1 MLMRSE
7 YRQLNSLRKTMFQ
20 SPLRPAN
27 LSHSQVEKLSNHF
40 SYSPLVC
47 DKDSISASQ
56 SVATSADLPRE
67 RTLKNRISRH
77 RRVVD
82 NDCFQSF
89 YTMMPSKLRLAALMI
104 VLACTPTQLQIPLTP
119 GVDASAR
126 RMLGSAK
133 PGATTPLSAADQ
145 RWVEKTLASLTLREK
160 IGQLIMPW
168 VGGDYAA
175 VGSPEFEQVRRWVQD
190 DGVGGLVLS
199 IGLPLSYAA
208 KLNEL
213 QTRARVPLLIASDM
227 ENGPGMRLGNI
238 YALPSLLPQGG
249 GTMFPPVM
257 ALGAIGSDELAYK
270 LGQVLGTEAR
280 AIGVHMVFGPVLDVN
295 SNPLNPVINTRS
307 FGENPLLVSR
317 LALAYIRGARSTGLM
332 STGKHFPGHGDTDI
346 DSHLDLPTI
355 RADRAHLDSV
365 DFPPFRAAIGEG
377 IDAIMTAHIA
387 VVGVEGT
394 DAGPATLS
402 HGFMTGILRDEMHF
416 GGVLFTDAM
425 TMGGVAKRYGATE
438 PLIMAVEAGADVLL
452 MPRNVPDAITT
463 VVDAVKSGRLTES
476 RIDASV
482 RRILAAKTRAGLR
495 TGRLVDLNA
504 VDRIVGI
511 PEHTKIADE
520 VAERSITL
528 AQDKMSLV
536 PLAVDSTRKILS
548 ITYADPSD
556 LVAGRAFNSVI
567 AERLPETQMV
577 QVDSRTTEPEY
588 ATLATRADSA
598 ALLLVSV
605 YVSPREFAES
615 VRTQGG
621 FAQFV
626 EKLALSGKPI
636 IVLSFGSPYLLSA
649 FPSVSSYLLAW
660 GGAPI
665 SQRAAALALLGGRE
679 INGRLPISL
688 PPSVPFDAGIYRS
701 QTRTHNP

>member
-1 MLMRSE
+1 MITPR
-7 YRQLNSLRKTMFQ
+7 NLRIG
-20 SPLRPAN
+20 
-27 LSHSQVEKLSNHF
+27 
-40 SYSPLVC
+40 LVA
-47 DKDSISASQ
+47 IA
-56 SVATSADLPRE
+56 
-67 RTLKNRISRH
+67 
-77 RRVVD
+77 
-82 NDCFQSF
+82 
-89 YTMMPSKLRLAALMI
+89 
-104 VLACTPTQLQIPLTP
+104 LACASAPSLIQPTIVP

-126 RMLGSAK
+126 QLLGPAS
-133 PGATTPLSAADQ
+133 PGASTPLSAADQ
-145 RWVEKTLASLTLREK
+145 RWIDRTLASLTLRAK

-168 VGGDYAA
+168 VGGDYTA
-175 VGSPEFEQVRRWVQD
+175 VGSDEFEQVRKWVQD

-213 QTRARVPLLIASDM
+213 QVRARVPLLIASDM

-249 GTMFPPVM
+249 GTVFPPVM
-257 ALGAIGSDELAYK
+257 ALGATGSDDLAYK

-295 SNPLNPVINTRS
+295 SNPLNPIINTRS
-307 FGENPLLVSR
+307 FGENPELVSR
-317 LALAYIRGARSTGLM
+317 LARAYIRGARSEGLM
-332 STGKHFPGHGDTDI
+332 STGKHFPGHGDTDV

-365 DFPPFRAAIGEG
+365 DLPPFRAAVGEG

-387 VVGVEGT
+387 VVGVEGA

-438 PLIMAVEAGADVLL
+438 PLIMALEAGADVLL
-452 MPRNVPDAITT
+452 MPHSVPEAIET
-463 VVDAVKSGRLTES
+463 VEAAVKSGRLSET

-482 RRILAAKTRAGLR
+482 RRILTAKARAGLR
-495 TGRLVDLNA
+495 QGRLVDLNA
-504 VDRIVGI
+504 VDRIVDI
-511 PEHTKIADE
+511 PDHTRIAEE
-520 VAERSITL
+520 VAARSITL
-528 AQDKMSLV
+528 AQDKMNVV
-536 PLAVDSTRKILS
+536 PLARDSTKRILI

-556 LVAGRAFNSVI
+556 LVAGREFNSVVR
-567 AERLPETQMV
+567 ERLPAANTIR
-577 QVDSRTTEPEY
+577 VDGRTSEAEY
-588 ATLATRADSA
+588 TSLGALADSA
-598 ALLLVSV
+598 GLIVVSA
-605 YVSPREFAES
+605 YVSSREFAGTVGAQAAFS
-615 VRTQGG
+615 
-621 FAQFV
+621 QFV
-626 EKLALSGKPI
+626 EKTALSGKPI

-660 GGAPI
+660 GGSPI
-665 SQRAAALALLGGRE
+665 SQRAAALALLGERE

-688 PPSVPFDAGIYRS
+688 PPALPLGAGIHRA
-701 QTRTHNP
+701 QTGMSNK

>member
-1 MLMRSE
+1 MPVNLRIGVVALVFACAPAS
-7 YRQLNSLRKTMFQ
+7 SLVQPT
-20 SPLRPAN
+20 
-27 LSHSQVEKLSNHF
+27 
-40 SYSPLVC
+40 
-47 DKDSISASQ
+47 
-56 SVATSADLPRE
+56 
-67 RTLKNRISRH
+67 
-77 RRVVD
+77 
-82 NDCFQSF
+82 
-89 YTMMPSKLRLAALMI
+89 I
-104 VLACTPTQLQIPLTP
+104 VP

-126 RMLGSAK
+126 RLLGPAS

-145 RWVEKTLASLTLREK
+145 RWVERTLASLTLREK
-160 IGQLIMPW
+160 VGQLIMPW
-168 VGGDYAA
+168 VGGEYAA
-175 VGSPEFEQVRRWVQD
+175 IGSPEFEQVRQWVQD
-190 DGVGGLVLS
+190 NGVGGLVLS

-213 QTRARVPLLIASDM
+213 QIRAKVPLLIASDM

-249 GTMFPPVM
+249 GTVFPPVM
-257 ALGAIGSDELAYK
+257 ALGATGSEDLAFK

-280 AIGVHMVFGPVLDVN
+280 AIGVHLAFGPVLDVN
-295 SNPLNPVINTRS
+295 SNPLNPIINTRS
-307 FGENPLLVSR
+307 FGENPQLVAH
-317 LALAYIRGARSTGLM
+317 LAQAYIRGARSNGLLT
-332 STGKHFPGHGDTDI
+332 TGKHFPGHGDTDV

-355 RADRAHLDSV
+355 HADRAYLDSV
-365 DFPPFRAAIGEG
+365 DLPPFRAAVSEG

-387 VVGVEGT
+387 VVGVEGAN
-394 DAGPATLS
+394 AGPATLS
-402 HGFMTGILRDEMHF
+402 PRFMTGILRDEMHF

-438 PLIMAVEAGADVLL
+438 PLIMALEAGADVLL
-452 MPRNVPDAITT
+452 MPRSVPDAITT
-463 VVDAVKSGRLTES
+463 VADAVKSGRLSES

-482 RRILAAKTRAGLR
+482 RRILTAKARAGLR

-504 VDRIVGI
+504 IDRIVDI
-511 PEHTKIADE
+511 PAHTRIAEE

-536 PLAVDSTRKILS
+536 PVSIDSTRKILS
-548 ITYADPSD
+548 ITYADPAD
-556 LVAGRAFNSVI
+556 LVAGRAFNSAI
-567 AERLPETQMV
+567 AERLPQTQTV
-577 QVDSRTTEPEY
+577 RVDSRTTDAEY
-588 ATLATRADSA
+588 AALAAQADSA
-598 ALLLVSV
+598 SLLLASA
-605 YVSPREFAES
+605 YVSPREFAGS
-615 VRTQGG
+615 VATQGA

-665 SQRAAALALLGGRE
+665 SQRAAALALLGERE

-688 PPSVPFDAGIYRS
+688 PPAVPFGAGIHRS
-701 QTRTHNP
+701 RTQTQNQ